1 MSNKHASRNRV
12 VGVRLA
18 SGLGCRRYVTSS
30 LTFPFKGEIIYVKD
44 KHTDISVEGCATPS
58 LTLGF
63 YTPMKV
69 CSSPDLSFADY
80 GNEELR
86 GQG

>member
-1 MSNKHASRNRV
+1 MSNNHVSSNRFV
-12 VGVRLA
+12 DIRLA
-18 SGLGCRRYVTSS
+18 FGLGCRRYVASS
-30 LTFPFKGEIIYVKD
+30 LTFFYKGEIIYVKD
-44 KHTDISVEGCATPS
+44 KHTNISVEGCATPS

-80 GNEELR
+80 GNEEL
-86 GQG
+86 